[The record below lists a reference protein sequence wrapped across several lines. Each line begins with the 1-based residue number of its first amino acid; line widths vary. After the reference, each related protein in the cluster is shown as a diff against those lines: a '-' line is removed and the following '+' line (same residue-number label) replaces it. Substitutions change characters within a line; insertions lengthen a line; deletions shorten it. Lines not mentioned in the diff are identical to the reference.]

1 MKTLI
6 LGTKNRDKLREIR
19 EILLDVPLRLE
30 PLPEGTPTSPEETG
44 TIEGNAVQ
52 KSVNYAEHVG
62 TWCLADDTGLEVDA
76 LDGAPGVDAALYA
89 GPDATYADNRDK
101 LLAALEGQAVRTAR
115 FRCVMAL
122 ANPAGEVLA
131 TAEGTLEGEITT
143 SAAGEG
149 GFGYDPIF
157 RPLGETKTLAEIS
170 ADDKNRLSHRGAAL
184 RALEPRLLEL
194 L

>member
-6 LGTKNRDKLREIR
+6 LGTKNRDKIREIR

-52 KSVNYAEHVG
+52 KAVTYAEHVG

-89 GPDATYADNRDK
+89 GPDASYADNRDK
-101 LLAALEGQAVRTAR
+101 LLAALEGQALRTAR
-115 FRCVMAL
+115 FRCVVAL

-143 SAAGEG
+143 SASGEG

-157 RPLGETKTLAEIS
+157 RPAGERKTLAEIS